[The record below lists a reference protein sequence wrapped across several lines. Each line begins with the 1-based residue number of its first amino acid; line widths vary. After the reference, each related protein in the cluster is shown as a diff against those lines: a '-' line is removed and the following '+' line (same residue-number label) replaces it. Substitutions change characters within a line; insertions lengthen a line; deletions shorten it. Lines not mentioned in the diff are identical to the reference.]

1 MQIRDGSDGDT
12 IVVAGGAGFLGS
24 HLCEKLLGHGH
35 GVICVDSFLTGS
47 QKNIAHL
54 RANQGFSL
62 IEHDICDPL
71 EIDEQIDRIYNLA
84 CAASP
89 PSYQADPFHT
99 MMTCVKGT
107 GNLLLLAEQHG
118 ARFLQASTSE
128 IYGDPEIH
136 PQTEEYRG
144 SVNCTGPRACYDEGK
159 RAAEALCFDLFRL
172 GRVDA
177 RVARLFNTYG
187 PRMQPDDGRIVSNL
201 VVQALSGR
209 ALTLYGT
216 GHQTRSFCY
225 VSDMIRGLVA
235 LMEREPNPA
244 LPINLGNPDEFSIC
258 ELAEMVQREIPT
270 SKDVV
275 YLPLP
280 IDDPRRRQPDIRRA
294 VDLLDW
300 RPEIPLEEGLRHTI
314 DWFKQM
320 IRPADLQLARLEA
333 ASAV

>member
-235 LMEREPNPA
+235 LMER
-244 LPINLGNPDEFSIC
+244 DCRST
-258 ELAEMVQREIPT
+258 LA
-270 SKDVV
+270 
-275 YLPLP
+275 
-280 IDDPRRRQPDIRRA
+280 IRTNSA
-294 VDLLDW
+294 SVNSPKW
-300 RPEIPLEEGLRHTI
+300 SSA
-314 DWFKQM
+314 KS
-320 IRPADLQLARLEA
+320 RPARMWFTCRCRSTTQGGGNQISVVQSIFSTGGPKFRWKKDCATQ
-333 ASAV
+333 STGSSK